1 MTRVGN
7 SSRFWWLISL
17 CACSSGTPAAD
28 KPAPGA
34 ESSAPIDDT
43 GVAAADDTAATDDT
57 SVAAHDDTAAT
68 DDTSV
73 AAHDDTGNPDSPPDT
88 DQRLQVADFT
98 LVDLNVGSSRFDE
111 EVSPR
116 DYLERASGWYFVHST

>member
-1 MTRVGN
+1 MGN

-43 GVAAADDTAATDDT
+43 GVAAA
-57 SVAAHDDTAAT
+57 DDTAAT